1 MGGGISK
8 MARQEL
14 VTTTLDRYNH
24 VLKKD
29 KWRIHD
35 EFTAITAHHRKRGI
49 RLLAQPAAMDMK
61 QFIGRRNYDEAVREA
76 V

>member
-14 VTTTLDRYNH
+14 VTTTLDRYDQ

-35 EFTAITAHHRKRGI
+35 ELPPWI
-49 RLLAQPAAMDMK
+49 
-61 QFIGRRNYDEAVREA
+61 
-76 V
+76 